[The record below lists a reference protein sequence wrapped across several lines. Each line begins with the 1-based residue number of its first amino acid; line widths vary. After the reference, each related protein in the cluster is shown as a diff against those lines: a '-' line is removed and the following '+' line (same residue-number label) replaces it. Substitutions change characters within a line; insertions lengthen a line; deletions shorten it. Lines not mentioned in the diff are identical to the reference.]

1 MSILLIK
8 YWWDFFREG
17 VLAATMPRIGRGGD
31 SRMFTCLKA
40 TELVFCFVSTCSK
53 CDYYLQN
60 QAWNMK
66 AQTRP
71 RSELSKMW
79 QCTVLHKVGD
89 LYSSQSA
96 NTPCTTFGATTLA
109 LTSTFDNKR
118 LQVPLGQR
126 PPLVQRWEWQ
136 QQFAQHPPPRL

>member
-1 MSILLIK
+1 
-8 YWWDFFREG
+8 

-40 TELVFCFVSTCSK
+40 TELVFLFVSTCSK

-60 QAWNMK
+60 QALNMK

-79 QCTVLHKVGD
+79 QCTARHKVGD

-96 NTPCTTFGATTLA
+96 NTPY
-109 LTSTFDNKR
+109 
-118 LQVPLGQR
+118 R
-126 PPLVQRWEWQ
+126 PTNVTMLNSYICSDRSSS
-136 QQFAQHPPPRL
+136 RSSSSLKSK

>member
-1 MSILLIK
+1 MGF
-8 YWWDFFREG
+8 YFF
-17 VLAATMPRIGRGGD
+17 
-31 SRMFTCLKA
+31 
-40 TELVFCFVSTCSK
+40 STCSK

-79 QCTVLHKVGD
+79 QCTARHKVGD

-96 NTPCTTFGATTLA
+96 NTPYRPTNVTMLNSYICSDRSSSRSSSSSKNKRERLFQACSPDVEENNNNNVEPTTL
-109 LTSTFDNKR
+109 S
-118 LQVPLGQR
+118 
-126 PPLVQRWEWQ
+126 Q
-136 QQFAQHPPPRL
+136 QTVDMQLLIAEHDRAVA